1 MIRRRPDSPPPRG
14 TYTFSGFSP
23 PLLVVGFI
31 ATRRGDPDR
40 GPLVRMR
47 PDDALVRL
55 LSEGELVRIVGPRR
69 TEFAVVAIDE
79 TLPKG
84 GVVVRDIVGVAPSEI
99 VRIIKPDLEPRAPD
113 AGGSANA

>member
-1 MIRRRPDSPPPRG
+1 MIPKRPASPPPRG
-14 TYTFSGFSP
+14 TFTFSGFSP

-31 ATRRGDPDR
+31 ATRKGDADR
-40 GPLVRMR
+40 GPMVRMR

-55 LSEGELVRIVGPRR
+55 LEAGELVRIVGPRR
-69 TEFAVVAIDE
+69 TEFAVVEIDD

-99 VRIIKPDLEPRAPD
+99 VRIIKPDLEPRRPPAD
-113 AGGSANA
+113 GSANA